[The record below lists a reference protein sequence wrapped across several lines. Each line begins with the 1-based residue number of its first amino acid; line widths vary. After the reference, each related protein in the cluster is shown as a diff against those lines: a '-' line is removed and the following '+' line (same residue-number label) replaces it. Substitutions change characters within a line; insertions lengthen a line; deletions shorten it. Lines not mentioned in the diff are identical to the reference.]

1 MNGKRGKEKM
11 GDAGKNTG
19 GFYRRVSARLYHRVG
34 GEGEER

>member
-1 MNGKRGKEKM
+1 MGRGERRRWEM
-11 GDAGKNTG
+11 WGKNTG